1 MQAGFRWLKM
11 FCTIAKQRH
20 LAAHILSTRQDR
32 TRNDSSIVYNRLKLD
47 THADIIVLGRNCVI
61 LSHTGRE
68 CDVSPYTETYK
79 AIKDVPIVTGATA
92 WTCQH
97 IGDTYILVFH
107 ESLWMGEMM
116 DHTLINPNQLR
127 LFGVQVQDNPYNG
140 IQMHL
145 ATEDGDMIFPLTS
158 EGTTIFLPT
167 RTPTAKELHEC
178 PHIVMTSRS
187 PWDPHAVHFPEP
199 AHRVEE
205 GKLAHCVSV
214 IAVQCGDTITHCC
227 IDPWCDAQNL
237 CPRSITERLIKE
249 VRVPEVLTDV
259 PGRRTFIS
267 KERHSTVTPEELS
280 ER

>member
-1 MQAGFRWLKM
+1 MLR
-11 FCTIAKQRH
+11 R
-20 LAAHILSTRQDR
+20 S
-32 TRNDSSIVYNRLKLD
+32 
-47 THADIIVLGRNCVI
+47 
-61 LSHTGRE
+61 
-68 CDVSPYTETYK
+68 
-79 AIKDVPIVTGATA
+79 DVPIVTGATA
-92 WTCQH
+92 WTCRY

-116 DHTLINPNQLR
+116 DHTLINPKQLHH
-127 LFGVQVQDNPYNG
+127 FGVQVQDNPYNG

-145 ATEDGDMIFPLTS
+145 ATEDGDMIFPLAL

-205 GKLAHCVSV
+205 GKLADCVSIV
-214 IAVQCGDTITHCC
+214 AVQCGDTITHCC
-227 IDPWCDAQNL
+227 NEPWCDAQNL

-249 VRVPEVLTDV
+249 VRVPEALTDV

-267 KERHSTVTPEELS
+267 KEGHSTVTAEELS
-280 ER
+280 ERWCIGLAQARNTVQVTTQNAVRSAILPLRRRYRADRVFERPLLRGHYYCDTMDGRHKSLDSNK